1 MDNKTLSILIVV
13 LAISILLNIERIF
26 ELYKYIKKDN
36 KSSSVSAPGF
46 INEDGLM
53 LLSLFMIAIKVER
66 YSNNSMDE
74 WNNNFKAFKLYFNDK
89 DPLNIV
95 YLKDIGVNIYDAKTD
110 EVKHSIFIEECDT
123 YSIKK
128 VMNMISRAHYFYEEG
143 KDENVWN

>member
-110 EVKHSIFIEECDT
+110 EVKHSIFIGECDT

-128 VMNMISRAHYFYEEG
+128 MMNMISSAHYFYKEG

>member
-46 INEDGLM
+46 INEDGLL
-53 LLSLFMIAIKVER
+53 LLSLFIRAIKVEI
-66 YSNNSMDE
+66 YSNDSMDKWGNSFE
-74 WNNNFKAFKLYFNDK
+74 GFTLYFNDK

-95 YLKDIGVNIYDAKTD
+95 YLKNIGVNIYIYMMLKLTKLNIVYLS
-110 EVKHSIFIEECDT
+110 ERLTVI
-123 YSIKK
+123 
-128 VMNMISRAHYFYEEG
+128 V
-143 KDENVWN
+143 

>member
-95 YLKDIGVNIYDAKTD
+95 YLKDIGVNIYMMLKLTKLNI
-110 EVKHSIFIEECDT
+110 V
-123 YSIKK
+123 YLL
-128 VMNMISRAHYFYEEG
+128 R
-143 KDENVWN
+143 NVILIV